1 MESPFDTIF
10 ALATP
15 RAPGERAVL
24 RVSGAEAFDL
34 LSRLLGGGGAAARG
48 RTLLRAELH
57 IDAARPELRV
67 PALVLGFV
75 GPASYTGEDVV
86 ELHVLSAPMLI
97 QLLEQR
103 LQQLGARPAWAGEFT
118 RRAFENGRMDLL
130 QAEAVRARIAARSDQ
145 ELRVSQALAQGQGI
159 DHELERRVLDLHAL
173 LEAGLDFESFES
185 LAVDREQWLP
195 ELREIVRGF
204 SQRSREYA
212 ALDARFARARYL
224 LLGPPSAGKTT
235 LWNELCGGAGVRHGL
250 VAAAPGTTRD
260 VRWGDAG
267 GVELGDAPGRYEF
280 ELREEGVTLHDEDEL
295 ELLLRE
301 LQLADGYVLVLA
313 EDDALPPLGALP
325 APSLLIRSKAGEG
338 ASRARGAS
346 AAQLSSPAASAA
358 EAREALVPAS
368 EAAPEPAPES
378 APVCVSVHERH
389 GLAELR
395 ARLATLGRRGAG
407 LPHVAAFAGAAEG
420 LERALELAESGA
432 GEEIVSVELRRAA
445 SLLPGADS
453 GEIPESLLDR
463 VFARHC
469 LGK

>member
-1 MESPFDTIF
+1 
-10 ALATP
+10 
-15 RAPGERAVL
+15 
-24 RVSGAEAFDL
+24 
-34 LSRLLGGGGAAARG
+34 
-48 RTLLRAELH
+48 
-57 IDAARPELRV
+57 
-67 PALVLGFV
+67 
-75 GPASYTGEDVV
+75 
-86 ELHVLSAPMLI
+86 
-97 QLLEQR
+97 
-103 LQQLGARPAWAGEFT
+103 
-118 RRAFENGRMDLL
+118 
-130 QAEAVRARIAARSDQ
+130 
-145 ELRVSQALAQGQGI
+145 
-159 DHELERRVLDLHAL
+159 
-173 LEAGLDFESFES
+173 
-185 LAVDREQWLP
+185 
-195 ELREIVRGF
+195 
-204 SQRSREYA
+204 
-212 ALDARFARARYL
+212 
-224 LLGPPSAGKTT
+224 
-235 LWNELCGGAGVRHGL
+235 
-250 VAAAPGTTRD
+250 
-260 VRWGDAG
+260 
-267 GVELGDAPGRYEF
+267 
-280 ELREEGVTLHDEDEL
+280 
-295 ELLLRE
+295 LLLRE